1 MKKFAFVIL
10 LLCMVTIIHF
20 FIREQF
26 NKIVLSHNEN
36 LVLSITYLITGIS
49 LLILFILKNRENK
62 NEENLKK

>member
-62 NEENLKK
+62 NEEKLKK

>member
-1 MKKFAFVIL
+1 MKKFAFIIL

>member
-26 NKIVLSHNEN
+26 NKIVLSHIEN